1 MGALGR
7 AIGLARR
14 SGRALAALLLPR
26 VCAVCGELA
35 GEQGTGAVCDT
46 CWSRVPALP
55 APRCDRCGHPQR
67 LRSGCAWCETL
78 PPFVRAARSCCWAV
92 DGPSLAIVH
101 ALKYA
106 GWRSV
111 AKGMAARMA
120 RLDWPWDVVAERA
133 ALVPVPLAP
142 ARRRE
147 RGFNQSE
154 LIADGLARRWGVPVW
169 PHALARVRAT
179 GTQTQ
184 LTPGERRINVRGAFR
199 APHHAPD
206 LRGTHLV
213 LVDDV
218 VTTAATLN
226 ACAAALCEA
235 GARIVSYVTFARA
248 PALGDRR

>member
-1 MGALGR
+1 MRALVR
-7 AIGLARR
+7 AVRFARR
-14 SGRALAALLLPR
+14 SGGAVAALLLPR
-26 VCAVCGELA
+26 VCVVCGELA
-35 GEQGTGAVCDT
+35 GEQSSGAVCDP
-46 CWSRVPALP
+46 CWSRVRPLP
-55 APRCDRCGHPQR
+55 APACDRCGHP
-67 LRSGCAWCETL
+67 LHPGADCAWCGTL
-78 PPFVRAARSCCWAV
+78 PPFVRAARSFCWAV

-111 AKGMAARMA
+111 AAGMGDRMA
-120 RLDWPWDVVAERA
+120 RLDWPWDVVAERT

-142 ARRRE
+142 VRRRE

-154 LIADGLARRWGVPVW
+154 LIADRLSRRWRLPVW
-169 PHALARVRAT
+169 PGALSRTRAT
-179 GTQTQ
+179 ETQTQ
-184 LTPGERRINVRGAFR
+184 LTPGERRVNVRGAFR

-206 LRGTHLV
+206 LRGSHLV

-226 ACAAALCEA
+226 ACAAALCDA

-248 PALGDRR
+248 PAPGDRR